1 MVLLVLLLHEGSI
14 NVYSQDV
21 CVESVTLRGIKTF
34 KVIKATQR
42 KIRKKTTFPEK
53 ARDLFDPYFSPS
65 ICNYYTDRPLSM
77 VKNVPFKIP

>member
-42 KIRKKTTFPEK
+42 KIRKKQLFLRRQGTCLTLIFLHQFATTIQT
-53 ARDLFDPYFSPS
+53 DP
-65 ICNYYTDRPLSM
+65 CQW
-77 VKNVPFKIP
+77 